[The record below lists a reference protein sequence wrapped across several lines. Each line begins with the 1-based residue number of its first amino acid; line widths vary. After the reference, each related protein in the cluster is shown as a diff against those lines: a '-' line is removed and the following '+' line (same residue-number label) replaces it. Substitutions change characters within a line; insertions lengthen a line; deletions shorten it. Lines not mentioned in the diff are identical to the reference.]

1 VPASLPQGCPDE
13 DTLLAFAEGQLVGEG
28 LDAVVR
34 HLESCDRCLGALG
47 TSEKGYSSSAGRS
60 STAFRP
66 GDLVAGRYEIRRFV
80 ARGGMG
86 EVYEAHDR
94 LVGARVA
101 LKTVLLASADDPRAV
116 ELMRREVRIARA
128 ITHPGICRVFD
139 LGEHEFPATGVPA
152 SRLLFLTMEFLD
164 GTTLGDQIRSTGAL
178 PFGTL
183 MPIARQ
189 LAAALAA
196 AHDAGIVHRDLKSDN
211 VMWLS
216 SSSPDSAPKVVV
228 MDFGLARPAP
238 GMSGVHSTGGMV
250 VGSVGYMA
258 PEQVE
263 GTPVTAAADIYAFG
277 VVLFEAV
284 TARLPFVAS
293 TPMATALKRLR
304 EPAPAPSTVAAGVHA
319 GLEAIIMRCL
329 ARRPADRFASMRDVA
344 VALDAIDR
352 TVAMPRPLPR
362 GARVVWL
369 GLGVAG
375 AVGALAGSLI
385 LLREPTPAGRPSSPM
400 NLPASDVVRAPAPAA
415 ATGTPAP
422 APTVLSSP
430 AAAAAPVADAGAAL
444 TEKPQVVPR
453 RTRRTPAAP
462 ARAGK
467 EPPVEKPR
475 AEPVR
480 PAQNGRSTSPLDGF
494 ADPYR

>member
-101 LKTVLLASADDPRAV
+101 LKTVLLASAD
-116 ELMRREVRIARA
+116 
-128 ITHPGICRVFD
+128 
-139 LGEHEFPATGVPA
+139 
-152 SRLLFLTMEFLD
+152 
-164 GTTLGDQIRSTGAL
+164 
-178 PFGTL
+178 
-183 MPIARQ
+183 
-189 LAAALAA
+189 
-196 AHDAGIVHRDLKSDN
+196 
-211 VMWLS
+211 
-216 SSSPDSAPKVVV
+216 
-228 MDFGLARPAP
+228 
-238 GMSGVHSTGGMV
+238 
-250 VGSVGYMA
+250 
-258 PEQVE
+258 
-263 GTPVTAAADIYAFG
+263 IYAFG

-304 EPAPAPSTVAAGVHA
+304 EPPPAPSTVAAGVHA

-344 VALDAIDR
+344 AALDAIDR

-362 GARVVWL
+362 GVRVVWL
-369 GLGVAG
+369 GLGVVG

-385 LLREPTPAGRPSSPM
+385 LLREPTPAGRPSAPM
-400 NLPASDVVRAPAPAA
+400 NLPASDVVRAPGPTA

-422 APTVLSSP
+422 TPTVLSSP
-430 AAAAAPVADAGAAL
+430 AVAAAPVADAGSAGDQGPIRPAGGAAAL
-444 TEKPQVVPR
+444 TEKPRLVPR
-453 RTRRTPAAP
+453 RTRTTPAAP
-462 ARAGK
+462 TSSGK
-467 EPPVEKPR
+467 EPTVEKPR